1 MGAGLS
7 SPVSAEQ
14 PQGIAPTTLAN
25 RNPLEL
31 TKMDALLKTLLQS
44 DEPAIVYK
52 IRAHVLGENPRAK
65 SMRALR
71 ASIAGSP
78 RVRALLSERD
88 VRGEIPRHPYSKW
101 SGAHW
106 VLVMLAELEYPPGDR
121 TLLPL
126 RDQMLDYLYSEQ
138 YQTEMIR
145 RVKHQKEIRIHA
157 SIDGNALWYMHAL
170 GIADARAEGLAA
182 RLLEMQW
189 ADGGWNCDVRGTG
202 ETSSFTESL
211 IPLRGL
217 ARHARVTGDQKVM
230 RAVKRAAEFFLR
242 RELFKRLKNG
252 RVIRPDFVRLRFPN
266 YWHYDILFGLKV
278 MWETGLL
285 ADARCNAALDLLE
298 TRALAQGGWG
308 AQGSY
313 YRVTDKP
320 IPYGRSLT
328 DWGVVSEKRMNEF
341 VTTDA
346 LCVLRAAGRYTL

>member
-1 MGAGLS
+1 
-7 SPVSAEQ
+7 
-14 PQGIAPTTLAN
+14 
-25 RNPLEL
+25 
-31 TKMDALLKTLLQS
+31 MDALLNTLLQS
-44 DEPAIVYK
+44 AEPAIVYK
-52 IRAHVLGENPRAK
+52 IRAHVLGESPRSK
-65 SMRALR
+65 TMRAVR
-71 ASIAGSP
+71 AQIAESP

-88 VRGEIPRHPYSKW
+88 AYGKIPRHPYSKW

-157 SIDGNALWYMHAL
+157 SLEGNALWYMHAL

-182 RLLEMQW
+182 RLLETQW
-189 ADGGWNCDVRGTG
+189 ADGGWNCDVRGTV

-217 ARHARVTGDQKVM
+217 AQHARVTGDKKVM

-266 YWHYDILFGLKV
+266 YWHYDILFALQV
-278 MWETGLL
+278 MNEAEFLQ
-285 ADARCNAALDLLE
+285 DPRCNDALDLLE
-298 TRALAQGGWG
+298 AKELQQGGWG
-308 AQGSY
+308 AEGSY
-313 YRVTDKP
+313 YRVTREN
-320 IPYGRSLT
+320 IPYSRSLC
-328 DWGVVSEKRMNEF
+328 DWGSSGARQRNEF
-341 VTTDA
+341 VTTNA
-346 LCVLRAAGRYTL
+346 LGVLRAAGKYTP